1 MQGTNNFNVFWRRL
15 GPRQTWDGVE
25 MDIFGERLN
34 YVSPVLR
41 LSGLPFAFC

>member
-1 MQGTNNFNVFWRRL
+1 MQGINNFNVF
-15 GPRQTWDGVE
+15 WDGVE